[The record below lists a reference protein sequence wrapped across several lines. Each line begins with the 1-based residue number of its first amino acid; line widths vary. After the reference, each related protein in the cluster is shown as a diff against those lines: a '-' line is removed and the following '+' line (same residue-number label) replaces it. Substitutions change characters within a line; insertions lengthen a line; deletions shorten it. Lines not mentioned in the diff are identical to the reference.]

1 MNNPFKKKED
11 QSQTSLDNNEA
22 LSLASGESYILF
34 NDLRGKIVVWINCD
48 KDMQIRLTQEELK
61 KSFYSIFP
69 NLNISDLLFYL
80 NRGDYVFTDRLNVRP
95 LRPQDAG
102 RTNPIPTLKDAM
114 QIVRQQQ
121 QLRYSKRSPFSIL

>member
-80 NRGDYVFTDRLNVRP
+80 NRGDYVFTDKLNVRP

-102 RTNPIPTLKDAM
+102 GANPIPTLKDAM

>member
-48 KDMQIRLTQEELK
+48 KNMQIRLTQEELK

-80 NRGDYVFTDRLNVRP
+80 NRGDYVFTDKLNVRP

-102 RTNPIPTLKDAM
+102 RDNPIPTLKDAM